1 MGFIERL
8 QKKINQ
14 SHNVDERAA
23 GSGSK
28 PDANAQLEQG
38 MRLERQGLPND
49 ALACY
54 EAAIALMPSLAQAHF
69 NRGTIFLDRGDWQ
82 TALDAFHTA
91 LTFKPDSAGAHFNLG
106 NAYLQGSQLEAAI
119 AAYQKAIDL
128 KPEFADAQRALKSA
142 LALRPGF
149 ADFCFTQGLA
159 FQDLG
164 QLEDAEKSYRQA
176 LQSNP
181 EHLDARNN
189 LGGVLLR
196 LERAEEAVE
205 QFRIASQAAPDNAD
219 IHMNLGDALGI
230 LGLREQALR
239 CFQSA
244 IEKRPGHA
252 AAFIRLANLQGD
264 LSQTDEAI
272 ESYRSALE
280 VDCNSAE
287 ANLNMGIL
295 LLKRGEM
302 EAAEACYRRALEVEP
317 NSAETHSNLGVILKR
332 RGQMDAAMASFQNAL
347 TLSPDFCEAHINQ
360 GTVFQ
365 ALGQS
370 DLAAACYQRALLI
383 KPNSAEAHSNYGTVL
398 QSQDKLDVAEA
409 SFLTALEINPDLAD
423 AHNNLGIVYSHTRRL
438 DASVESYERAIKF
451 KPDYAEAY
459 SNLGGVLK
467 DLGRLD
473 ESLRTLQHALD
484 IDPLCATA
492 HNNLLFIHNYLA
504 DQPAERLLAEAQRF
518 GDMVAR
524 LAKPYT
530 EWPNLPDP
538 YRALR
543 VGFVSG
549 DLSGHPVGYF
559 LEGVLAAL
567 ASEATGKLE
576 LYAYPSIFRDDET
589 SKRLRAA
596 CKAWHSAVGLSD
608 AALAQ
613 RIRQDGIDILID
625 LSGHTAN
632 NRLPVFAW
640 KPAPIQVSWLG
651 YFATT
656 GVAAMDY
663 FVADPWTLP
672 PDQEA
677 YFTEKVWR
685 LPETRLCFTPPTA
698 NVDVNALPALS
709 NGYITFGCFNNLSK
723 MNDAVVQL
731 WARVLNAVPASRLFL
746 KYQQLAEASV
756 RQSTRERF
764 AVHGIAAER
773 LIFEDYVPRANYLA
787 AYHRVDIALDP
798 FPFPGG
804 TTTVEALWMG
814 IPVLTLSGERFLARQ
829 GVGLLMNAGLP
840 DWVASDH
847 DEYLARAVTHAS
859 DLQEL
864 AALRARLRQQV
875 LASPIYD
882 ATRFAKHFEAALRGM
897 WLAWCETASGKQSN

>member
-1 MGFIERL
+1 MSSDLLQGLGQLDRAIQCYTRILDIDSDHHEAHINLGVCLRDVGKCAAAIERFL
-8 QKKINQ
+8 
-14 SHNVDERAA
+14 RAA
-23 GSGSK
+23 SIQ
-28 PDANAQLEQG
+28 PNNAAGPINLGITLATMGKLEQAVTSYQHALTIQPDNTDAHLG
-38 MRLERQGLPND
+38 LGNALKDQGHLE
-49 ALACY
+49 
-54 EAAIALMPSLAQAHF
+54 E
-69 NRGTIFLDRGDWQ
+69 
-82 TALDAFHTA
+82 ALDA
-91 LTFKPDSAGAHFNLG
+91 
-106 NAYLQGSQLEAAI
+106 I
-119 AAYQKAIDL
+119 
-128 KPEFADAQRALKSA
+128 
-142 LALRPGF
+142 
-149 ADFCFTQGLA
+149 
-159 FQDLG
+159 
-164 QLEDAEKSYRQA
+164 
-176 LQSNP
+176 
-181 EHLDARNN
+181 
-189 LGGVLLR
+189 
-196 LERAEEAVE
+196 
-205 QFRIASQAAPDNAD
+205 
-219 IHMNLGDALGI
+219 
-230 LGLREQALR
+230 
-239 CFQSA
+239 
-244 IEKRPGHA
+244 
-252 AAFIRLANLQGD
+252 
-264 LSQTDEAI
+264 
-272 ESYRSALE
+272 
-280 VDCNSAE
+280 
-287 ANLNMGIL
+287 
-295 LLKRGEM
+295 
-302 EAAEACYRRALEVEP
+302 RRALE
-317 NSAETHSNLGVILKR
+317 L
-332 RGQMDAAMASFQNAL
+332 DA
-347 TLSPDFCEAHINQ
+347 D
-360 GTVFQ
+360 
-365 ALGQS
+365 
-370 DLAAACYQRALLI
+370 RAL
-383 KPNSAEAHSNYGTVL
+383 
-398 QSQDKLDVAEA
+398 
-409 SFLTALEINPDLAD
+409 
-423 AHNNLGIVYSHTRRL
+423 
-438 DASVESYERAIKF
+438 
-451 KPDYAEAY
+451 
-459 SNLGGVLK
+459 
-467 DLGRLD
+467 
-473 ESLRTLQHALD
+473 
-484 IDPLCATA
+484 A

-538 YRALR
+538 NRALR

-576 LYAYPSIFRDDET
+576 LYAYPSILRDDET
-589 SKRLRAA
+589 SKRLRAS

-613 RIRQDGIDILID
+613 RIREDGIDILID

-672 PDQEA
+672 PDQEVF
-677 YFTEKVWR
+677 FTEKVWR
-685 LPETRLCFTPPTA
+685 LPETRLCFTPPNA
-698 NVDVNALPALS
+698 NLDVNALPALS
-709 NGYITFGCFNNLSK
+709 NSYITFGCFNNLSK

-847 DEYLARAVTHAS
+847 DDYVARAVAHAS
-859 DLQEL
+859 DLQKL
-864 AALRARLRQQV
+864 AALRAKLRQQV
-875 LASPIYD
+875 LASSIYD
-882 ATRFAKHFEAALRGM
+882 APRFAKHFETALREM
-897 WLAWCETASGKQSN
+897 WIIWCATANAKQSN

>member
-1 MGFIERL
+1 M
-8 QKKINQ
+8 
-14 SHNVDERAA
+14 
-23 GSGSK
+23 
-28 PDANAQLEQG
+28 
-38 MRLERQGLPND
+38 
-49 ALACY
+49 
-54 EAAIALMPSLAQAHF
+54 
-69 NRGTIFLDRGDWQ
+69 
-82 TALDAFHTA
+82 
-91 LTFKPDSAGAHFNLG
+91 
-106 NAYLQGSQLEAAI
+106 
-119 AAYQKAIDL
+119 
-128 KPEFADAQRALKSA
+128 
-142 LALRPGF
+142 
-149 ADFCFTQGLA
+149 
-159 FQDLG
+159 
-164 QLEDAEKSYRQA
+164 
-176 LQSNP
+176 
-181 EHLDARNN
+181 
-189 LGGVLLR
+189 
-196 LERAEEAVE
+196 
-205 QFRIASQAAPDNAD
+205 
-219 IHMNLGDALGI
+219 
-230 LGLREQALR
+230 
-239 CFQSA
+239 
-244 IEKRPGHA
+244 
-252 AAFIRLANLQGD
+252 
-264 LSQTDEAI
+264 
-272 ESYRSALE
+272 
-280 VDCNSAE
+280 
-287 ANLNMGIL
+287 
-295 LLKRGEM
+295 
-302 EAAEACYRRALEVEP
+302 
-317 NSAETHSNLGVILKR
+317 
-332 RGQMDAAMASFQNAL
+332 
-347 TLSPDFCEAHINQ
+347 
-360 GTVFQ
+360 
-365 ALGQS
+365 
-370 DLAAACYQRALLI
+370 
-383 KPNSAEAHSNYGTVL
+383 
-398 QSQDKLDVAEA
+398 
-409 SFLTALEINPDLAD
+409 
-423 AHNNLGIVYSHTRRL
+423 
-438 DASVESYERAIKF
+438 
-451 KPDYAEAY
+451 
-459 SNLGGVLK
+459 GGVLK

-567 ASEATGKLE
+567 ASETTSRLE
-576 LYAYPSIFRDDET
+576 LYAYPSILRDDET
-589 SKRLRAA
+589 SKRLRAS

-608 AALAQ
+608 ATLAQ
-613 RIRQDGIDILID
+613 RIREDGIDILID

-656 GVAAMDY
+656 GVAAIDY

-677 YFTEKVWR
+677 FFTEKVWR
-685 LPETRLCFTPPTA
+685 LPETRLCFTPPNA
-698 NVDVNALPALS
+698 KVDVNALPALS

-840 DWVASDH
+840 DWIASDH
-847 DEYLARAVTHAS
+847 DDYVARAVAHAS
-859 DLQEL
+859 DLQGL
-864 AALRARLRQQV
+864 AALRAKLRQQV

-882 ATRFAKHFEAALRGM
+882 APHFAEHFEAALRGM
-897 WLAWCETASGKQSN
+897 WLTWCETSTAKQSN

>member
-1 MGFIERL
+1 VSSDLLQGLGQLDRAIQCYTRILDIDSDHHEAHINLGVCLRDVGKCAAAIERFL
-8 QKKINQ
+8 
-14 SHNVDERAA
+14 RAA
-23 GSGSK
+23 SIQ
-28 PDANAQLEQG
+28 PNNAAGPINLGITLATMGKLEQAVTSYQHALTIQPDNTDAHLG
-38 MRLERQGLPND
+38 LGNALKDQGHLE
-49 ALACY
+49 
-54 EAAIALMPSLAQAHF
+54 E
-69 NRGTIFLDRGDWQ
+69 
-82 TALDAFHTA
+82 ALDA
-91 LTFKPDSAGAHFNLG
+91 
-106 NAYLQGSQLEAAI
+106 I
-119 AAYQKAIDL
+119 
-128 KPEFADAQRALKSA
+128 
-142 LALRPGF
+142 
-149 ADFCFTQGLA
+149 
-159 FQDLG
+159 
-164 QLEDAEKSYRQA
+164 
-176 LQSNP
+176 
-181 EHLDARNN
+181 
-189 LGGVLLR
+189 
-196 LERAEEAVE
+196 
-205 QFRIASQAAPDNAD
+205 
-219 IHMNLGDALGI
+219 
-230 LGLREQALR
+230 
-239 CFQSA
+239 
-244 IEKRPGHA
+244 
-252 AAFIRLANLQGD
+252 
-264 LSQTDEAI
+264 
-272 ESYRSALE
+272 
-280 VDCNSAE
+280 
-287 ANLNMGIL
+287 
-295 LLKRGEM
+295 
-302 EAAEACYRRALEVEP
+302 RRALE
-317 NSAETHSNLGVILKR
+317 L
-332 RGQMDAAMASFQNAL
+332 DA
-347 TLSPDFCEAHINQ
+347 D
-360 GTVFQ
+360 
-365 ALGQS
+365 
-370 DLAAACYQRALLI
+370 RAL
-383 KPNSAEAHSNYGTVL
+383 
-398 QSQDKLDVAEA
+398 
-409 SFLTALEINPDLAD
+409 
-423 AHNNLGIVYSHTRRL
+423 
-438 DASVESYERAIKF
+438 
-451 KPDYAEAY
+451 
-459 SNLGGVLK
+459 
-467 DLGRLD
+467 
-473 ESLRTLQHALD
+473 
-484 IDPLCATA
+484 A

-538 YRALR
+538 NRALR

-576 LYAYPSIFRDDET
+576 LYAYPSILRDDET
-589 SKRLRAA
+589 SKRLRAS

-613 RIRQDGIDILID
+613 RIREDGIDILID

-672 PDQEA
+672 PDQEVF
-677 YFTEKVWR
+677 FTEKVWR
-685 LPETRLCFTPPTA
+685 LPETRLCFTPPNA
-698 NVDVNALPALS
+698 NLDVNALPALS
-709 NGYITFGCFNNLSK
+709 NSYITFGCFNNLSK

-847 DEYLARAVTHAS
+847 DDYVARAVAHAS
-859 DLQEL
+859 DLQKL
-864 AALRARLRQQV
+864 AALRAKLRQQV
-875 LASPIYD
+875 LASSIYD
-882 ATRFAKHFEAALRGM
+882 APRFAKHFETALREM
-897 WLAWCETASGKQSN
+897 WIIWCATANAKQSN

>member
-1 MGFIERL
+1 MGFFDRL
-8 QKKINQ
+8 TKLAGLTQDHE
-14 SHNVDERAA
+14 SGRDTTAA
-23 GSGSK
+23 TRRDPEKDLAREHFDQGNRLLDQG
-28 PDANAQLEQG
+28 DATS
-38 MRLERQGLPND
+38 
-49 ALACY
+49 ALASY
-54 EAAIALMPSLAQAHF
+54 SRVVQY
-69 NRGTIFLDRGDWQ
+69 
-82 TALDAFHTA
+82 
-91 LTFKPDSAGAHFNLG
+91 KPDSAAVHCNIGSAYLLLG
-106 NAYLQGSQLEAAI
+106 NAEAAI
-119 AAYQKAIDL
+119 SACRQAIAL
-128 KPEFADAQRALKSA
+128 KPDFVDAHM
-142 LALRPGF
+142 
-149 ADFCFTQGLA
+149 TQGLA
-159 FQDLG
+159 LGKLGLHEDAARCYSRAIELRPDFLEAHWQLGITLHDLGRFEEAILSYQIAIQINPAISAVHSNLGAALNGVDRTVEAIACYDRSLAINPNAVDVLLNLGIALQGLG
-164 QLEDAEKSYRQA
+164 QLDRAIQCYTRILDIDSDHHEAHINLGVCLRDVGKCAAAIERFLRAASIQPNNAAGPINLGITLATMGKLEQAVTSYQHALTIQPENTDAHLGLGNA
-176 LQSNP
+176 LKDQGHL
-181 EHLDARNN
+181 EEALDA
-189 LGGVLLR
+189 
-196 LERAEEAVE
+196 
-205 QFRIASQAAPDNAD
+205 I
-219 IHMNLGDALGI
+219 
-230 LGLREQALR
+230 
-239 CFQSA
+239 
-244 IEKRPGHA
+244 
-252 AAFIRLANLQGD
+252 
-264 LSQTDEAI
+264 
-272 ESYRSALE
+272 
-280 VDCNSAE
+280 
-287 ANLNMGIL
+287 
-295 LLKRGEM
+295 
-302 EAAEACYRRALEVEP
+302 RRALE
-317 NSAETHSNLGVILKR
+317 L
-332 RGQMDAAMASFQNAL
+332 DA
-347 TLSPDFCEAHINQ
+347 D
-360 GTVFQ
+360 
-365 ALGQS
+365 
-370 DLAAACYQRALLI
+370 RAL
-383 KPNSAEAHSNYGTVL
+383 
-398 QSQDKLDVAEA
+398 
-409 SFLTALEINPDLAD
+409 
-423 AHNNLGIVYSHTRRL
+423 
-438 DASVESYERAIKF
+438 
-451 KPDYAEAY
+451 
-459 SNLGGVLK
+459 
-467 DLGRLD
+467 
-473 ESLRTLQHALD
+473 
-484 IDPLCATA
+484 A

-538 YRALR
+538 NRALR

-576 LYAYPSIFRDDET
+576 LYAYPSILRDDET
-589 SKRLRAA
+589 SKRLRAS

-613 RIRQDGIDILID
+613 RIREDGIDILID

-677 YFTEKVWR
+677 FFTEKVWR
-685 LPETRLCFTPPTA
+685 LPETRLCFTPPNA
-698 NVDVNALPALS
+698 NLDVNALPALNNS
-709 NGYITFGCFNNLSK
+709 YITFGCFNNLSK

-847 DEYLARAVTHAS
+847 DDYVARAVTHAS
-859 DLQEL
+859 DLQKL
-864 AALRARLRQQV
+864 AALRAKLRQQV

-882 ATRFAKHFEAALRGM
+882 APRFAKHFEAALRGM
-897 WLAWCETASGKQSN
+897 WLAWCAIASAKQSN

>member
-1 MGFIERL
+1 LAINPNAVDVLLNLGIALQGLGQLDRAIQCYTRILDIDSDHHEAHINLGVCLRDVGKCAAAIERFL
-8 QKKINQ
+8 
-14 SHNVDERAA
+14 RAA
-23 GSGSK
+23 SIQ
-28 PDANAQLEQG
+28 PNNAAGPINLGITLATMGKLEQAVTSYQHALTIQPDNTDAHLG
-38 MRLERQGLPND
+38 LGNALKDQGHLE
-49 ALACY
+49 
-54 EAAIALMPSLAQAHF
+54 E
-69 NRGTIFLDRGDWQ
+69 
-82 TALDAFHTA
+82 ALDA
-91 LTFKPDSAGAHFNLG
+91 
-106 NAYLQGSQLEAAI
+106 I
-119 AAYQKAIDL
+119 
-128 KPEFADAQRALKSA
+128 
-142 LALRPGF
+142 
-149 ADFCFTQGLA
+149 
-159 FQDLG
+159 
-164 QLEDAEKSYRQA
+164 
-176 LQSNP
+176 
-181 EHLDARNN
+181 
-189 LGGVLLR
+189 
-196 LERAEEAVE
+196 
-205 QFRIASQAAPDNAD
+205 
-219 IHMNLGDALGI
+219 
-230 LGLREQALR
+230 
-239 CFQSA
+239 
-244 IEKRPGHA
+244 
-252 AAFIRLANLQGD
+252 
-264 LSQTDEAI
+264 
-272 ESYRSALE
+272 
-280 VDCNSAE
+280 
-287 ANLNMGIL
+287 
-295 LLKRGEM
+295 
-302 EAAEACYRRALEVEP
+302 RRALE
-317 NSAETHSNLGVILKR
+317 L
-332 RGQMDAAMASFQNAL
+332 DA
-347 TLSPDFCEAHINQ
+347 D
-360 GTVFQ
+360 
-365 ALGQS
+365 
-370 DLAAACYQRALLI
+370 RAL
-383 KPNSAEAHSNYGTVL
+383 
-398 QSQDKLDVAEA
+398 
-409 SFLTALEINPDLAD
+409 
-423 AHNNLGIVYSHTRRL
+423 
-438 DASVESYERAIKF
+438 
-451 KPDYAEAY
+451 
-459 SNLGGVLK
+459 
-467 DLGRLD
+467 
-473 ESLRTLQHALD
+473 
-484 IDPLCATA
+484 A

-538 YRALR
+538 NRALR

-576 LYAYPSIFRDDET
+576 LYAYPSILRDDET
-589 SKRLRAA
+589 SKRLRAS

-613 RIRQDGIDILID
+613 RIREDGIDILID

-672 PDQEA
+672 PDQEVF
-677 YFTEKVWR
+677 FTEKVWR
-685 LPETRLCFTPPTA
+685 LPETRLCFTPPNA
-698 NVDVNALPALS
+698 NLDVNALPALS
-709 NGYITFGCFNNLSK
+709 NSYITFGCFNNLSK

-847 DEYLARAVTHAS
+847 DDYVARAVAHAS
-859 DLQEL
+859 DLQKL
-864 AALRARLRQQV
+864 AALRAKLRQQV
-875 LASPIYD
+875 LASSIYD
-882 ATRFAKHFEAALRGM
+882 APRFAKHFETALREM
-897 WLAWCETASGKQSN
+897 WIIWCATANAKQSN